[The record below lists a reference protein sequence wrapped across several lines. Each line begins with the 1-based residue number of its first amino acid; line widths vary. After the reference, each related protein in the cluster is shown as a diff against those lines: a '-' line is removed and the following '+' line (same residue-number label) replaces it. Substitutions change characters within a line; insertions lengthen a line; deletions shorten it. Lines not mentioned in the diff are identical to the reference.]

1 MDNKKRVVISGYY
14 GFNNIGD
21 EAILFAMIKLLQ
33 DNIPNINITVL
44 SNDPEK
50 TKSNYKVNTISRW
63 DIKGIFKSIKS
74 CNMLI
79 SGGGSLLQDIT
90 SYKTIPY
97 YLGIVQLAILM
108 HKQVVFYSQGIGPI
122 NHPWNKWLV
131 KVVANKVNHIFV
143 REIKSKQLLESMN
156 VKTPIEVSIDP
167 VFGINLNFEVY
178 SNIKTRLKP
187 EKKVGIYLRP
197 WKNNKLLVKTIT
209 EVSKKLI
216 QDGYEIY
223 MICMQYKQDLQVA
236 KDVVNLVSSRN
247 IHIIGKSLNMDEAL
261 AYTACFDF
269 IIGMRLH
276 SLIMAFS
283 VGVPIIA
290 ISYDPK
296 VENVMDE
303 MCISHCIKLENL
315 TYKNLMN
322 KIRWIEHNI
331 KLERNLIN
339 YIKRQKIEEIYMPIH
354 YIKNKLLEDTNGL

>member
-1 MDNKKRVVISGYY
+1 MKKRVVISGYY

-21 EAILFAMIKLLQ
+21 EAILYTMIKMLK
-33 DNIPNINITVL
+33 DKIPNINITIL
-44 SNDPEK
+44 SNDPES
-50 TKSNYKVNTISRW
+50 TKLNYKVNAISRW
-63 DIKGIFKSIKS
+63 DIKGIFSSIRS
-74 CNMLI
+74 CNMVI
-79 SGGGSLLQDIT
+79 SGGGSLLQDVT
-90 SYKTIPY
+90 SYRTIPY

-122 NHPWNKWLV
+122 NHSWNKFLV
-131 KVVANKVNHIFV
+131 KIVANKVNHIFV
-143 REIKSKQLLESMN
+143 REAKSKQLLESMN
-156 VKTPIEVSIDP
+156 IKTPIEVSIDP
-167 VFGINLNFEVY
+167 VFGINLNFEIY
-178 SNIKTRLKP
+178 SDIKAKLKST
-187 EKKVGIYLRP
+187 KKVGIYLRP
-197 WKNNKLLVKTIT
+197 WKNNKSLINVIT
-209 EVSKKLI
+209 RVSKRLI
-216 QDGYEIY
+216 KDGYEIY

-236 KDVVNLVSSRN
+236 KGVVSAVNSKN
-247 IHIIGKSLNMDEAL
+247 IHIIKSLNIDETL

-296 VENVMDE
+296 VENIMDE
-303 MCISHCIKLENL
+303 MCISHCIKVEYL

-339 YIKRQKIEEIYMPIH
+339 YIKHQKIEEIYTPIN
-354 YIKNKLLEDTNGL
+354 YIRNKLLEGI